1 MRAIDGAQG
10 VAGAYALDSAG
21 YETLLAIAQRGH
33 LTGRGIVPALSD
45 CADDS
50 GIPGV
55 LAMLARAMSLK
66 LRCFEGG
73 AAMPSEPRCVLLEPS
88 DSRYPAMLLD
98 LPGEPPR
105 LFVRGVVPSF
115 GVRTCRGRMCRAT
128 PYGLAV
134 AELAAKIAVE
144 SGIAVVSGG
153 AVGCDQAAGRCAV
166 QRGGR
171 NAIVLGCGA
180 DVVYP
185 KSSASLINRT
195 IEGGGAVISL
205 EPWGTPPRR
214 YAFPKRIFRSL
225 PRCRGRRLCAR
236 RVCRQG
242 RSLWLKRPPLGREV
256 LAVPGLY
263 ICTGVSWYQLLITVG
278 ATCIVD
284 EESLE
289 SQFRLYGTMR
299 YCHDAPADDRG
310 RERSIA

>member
-1 MRAIDGAQG
+1 
-10 VAGAYALDSAG
+10 
-21 YETLLAIAQRGH
+21 
-33 LTGRGIVPALSD
+33 
-45 CADDS
+45 
-50 GIPGV
+50 
-55 LAMLARAMSLK
+55 
-66 LRCFEGG
+66 
-73 AAMPSEPRCVLLEPS
+73 MPSEPRCVLESS

-105 LFVRGVVPSF
+105 LFVRGDPDLLSESGLAVVGS
-115 GVRTCRGRMCRAT
+115 RRAT

-171 NAIVLGCGA
+171 NVIVLGCGA

-214 YAFPKRIFRSL
+214 YAFPKRNRIIAALSRATL
-225 PRCRGRRLCAR
+225 
-236 RVCRQG
+236 VCEAG
-242 RSLWLKRPPLGREV
+242 MPSGTFSTAETASDLGREV
-256 LAVPGLY
+256 LAVPGSIFAPEY
-263 ICTGVSWYQLLITVG
+263 RGTNYLITVG

-289 SQFRLYGTMR
+289 VAISRLYGTMR
-299 YCHDAPADDRG
+299 YCHDAPATIVVENGASREMLRSLVAQPMRIDELASRLGESEHAVMMRLSELSAAGLVEWLYDG
-310 RERSIA
+310 RFAASKSMLHGLTSFGNKRP